1 MKALGELDIEVEID
15 ARPNE
20 VAPAIPFAED
30 HEHASYDP
38 EAAHLFWQQLLQA
51 DRVIGEFR
59 SHFVGKVSPVH
70 FFWAPLTLP
79 APPSP
84 VATRPA
90 TQRGPPTDRK
100 TGRAGQRVS
109 VPVNHRGRR

>member
-70 FFWAPLTLP
+70 FFWGSMDLACTRFSGADAP
-79 APPSP
+79 AH
-84 VATRPA
+84 A
-90 TQRGPPTDRK
+90 DRK
-100 TGRAGQRVS
+100 STRLTS
-109 VPVNHRGRR
+109 SH

>member
-38 EAAHLFWQQLLQA
+38 EAHHLFWQQLLQA

-59 SHFVGKVSPVH
+59 SHFVGKASPVH
-70 FFWAPLTLP
+70 SFAGSMDLACTVSPGAAAT
-79 APPSP
+79 APP
-84 VATRPA
+84 ARAPA
-90 TQRGPPTDRK
+90 RGDR
-100 TGRAGQRVS
+100 V
-109 VPVNHRGRR
+109 RGG